1 MPQWFYYFVIVENTL
16 LRCVWILEFALV
28 HQELIAPYNGKSLI
42 CFSEI
47 ARRFFWNFLRL
58 ENEHLYNCGQF
69 RATRDIF
76 ITRLDPQEERFL
88 ESVMDNTE
96 DLGREKLNKK
106 YF

>member
-1 MPQWFYYFVIVENTL
+1 VQ
-16 LRCVWILEFALV
+16 LEG
-28 HQELIAPYNGKSLI
+28 ER
-42 CFSEI
+42 E
-47 ARRFFWNFLRL
+47 
-58 ENEHLYNCGQF
+58 
-69 RATRDIF
+69 RDIF